1 MNWKS
6 LTENNIYVFPSPK
19 GYTHHVVYA
28 PLADSAFVASE
39 EELTKLIIALHP
51 ETEVEQDYR
60 DIIESLLD
68 VKLPSQRDGYI
79 RHSGDFINL
88 SLLPNNVCNF
98 ACRYC
103 YSASGRSRE
112 RMTFDMAER
121 MILHFLDTRSDSN
134 PRLLTFSIFGGGE
147 PLLSW
152 EDVVRPSIQLIDME
166 TRERVQKHVITLITN
181 GSLLPPDF
189 IDICQ
194 QADIDLVVS
203 FDILEDVQNTQRK
216 HYQLVKNNI
225 RKMIDEGI
233 VPAINSVVT
242 NLNVERLTLMVAELH
257 SLFPEIKHVAFEP
270 VIGEAADLHTF
281 YTAFMHHFIDAKAK
295 ADEYGMKLTC
305 TILRNVDATVDRY
318 CPGEMALC
326 ADGSITVC
334 PCLSSPQEP
343 HYADYVY
350 GKVTSDEVCID
361 EGRLAALLSKN
372 VHTQPSCSL
381 CPAKWNC
388 GGGCTHSN
396 TTNGGAPHPAYCQM
410 VRSMTR
416 YFITDRLEQSYR
428 KDGDTITNLIGDY
441 EQLIRP

>member
-121 MILHFLDTRSDSN
+121 MILHFLGTRSDSN

-152 EDVVRPSIQLIDME
+152 EDVVRPSIQLID
-166 TRERVQKHVITLITN
+166 
-181 GSLLPPDF
+181 
-189 IDICQ
+189 
-194 QADIDLVVS
+194 
-203 FDILEDVQNTQRK
+203 
-216 HYQLVKNNI
+216 
-225 RKMIDEGI
+225 
-233 VPAINSVVT
+233 
-242 NLNVERLTLMVAELH
+242 
-257 SLFPEIKHVAFEP
+257 
-270 VIGEAADLHTF
+270 
-281 YTAFMHHFIDAKAK
+281 
-295 ADEYGMKLTC
+295 
-305 TILRNVDATVDRY
+305 
-318 CPGEMALC
+318 
-326 ADGSITVC
+326 
-334 PCLSSPQEP
+334 
-343 HYADYVY
+343 
-350 GKVTSDEVCID
+350 
-361 EGRLAALLSKN
+361 
-372 VHTQPSCSL
+372 
-381 CPAKWNC
+381 
-388 GGGCTHSN
+388 
-396 TTNGGAPHPAYCQM
+396 
-410 VRSMTR
+410 
-416 YFITDRLEQSYR
+416 
-428 KDGDTITNLIGDY
+428 
-441 EQLIRP
+441 